1 MKKIILTL
9 FMLLI
14 LCGCTAN
21 ANFIVKSD
29 KTIEEKLEI
38 TDDINNVYIDDYDS
52 YDQYIDDVITNEL
65 GTNRLREFAKEN
77 IVNDKIG
84 VKLSRKYESDDFCL
98 NITNSSLSEIIT
110 DIKCEEKK
118 GVFTISG
125 KPNYFIC
132 TDDCMFA
139 PEISSATIN
148 ITLPIKAI
156 SDNANYVVGN
166 KYTWHF
172 SKEKTDNLNLK
183 FKLEK
188 QKILGST
195 TDINKKSVITI
206 VLIIALL
213 MVVFGFISV
222 ILYKKYKSNRLDY

>member
-1 MKKIILTL
+1 MKKIMLTL

-21 ANFIVKSD
+21 ANLIVKSD

-110 DIKCEEKK
+110 DIKLQ
-118 GVFTISG
+118 I
-125 KPNYFIC
+125 
-132 TDDCMFA
+132 
-139 PEISSATIN
+139 
-148 ITLPIKAI
+148 
-156 SDNANYVVGN
+156 
-166 KYTWHF
+166 
-172 SKEKTDNLNLK
+172 
-183 FKLEK
+183 
-188 QKILGST
+188 
-195 TDINKKSVITI
+195 
-206 VLIIALL
+206 
-213 MVVFGFISV
+213 
-222 ILYKKYKSNRLDY
+222 